1 VYKIFDEKYAEIF
14 GRQEVN
20 AARIIHVTKIMS
32 AIEDRLESITLKPLA
47 YYALTKYFLASVL
60 STILRGDKKADEIM
74 RNPFKMPLGRE
85 EEFYK
90 RCGAIIGSL
99 IIDLNYE
106 VQSKGAS
113 FDYKADLKSPKQIEE
128 LSNILLK
135 SYEKDVA
142 RGKADG
148 FANW

>member
-1 VYKIFDEKYAEIF
+1 MGDPAKI
-14 GRQEVN
+14 
-20 AARIIHVTKIMS
+20 
-32 AIEDRLESITLKPLA
+32 
-47 YYALTKYFLASVL
+47 
-60 STILRGDKKADEIM
+60 
-74 RNPFKMPLGRE
+74 PLGRE
-85 EEFYK
+85 DEFYK
-90 RCGAIIGSL
+90 TCGAIVGNL

-106 VQSKGAS
+106 VQSKGIT

-148 FANW
+148 FADW

>member
-1 VYKIFDEKYAEIF
+1 
-14 GRQEVN
+14 
-20 AARIIHVTKIMS
+20 
-32 AIEDRLESITLKPLA
+32 LA
-47 YYALTKYFLASVL
+47 YYALTKYFLAFVL
-60 STILRGDKKADEIM
+60 SAILRSDKKARDIM
-74 RNPFKMPLGRE
+74 RDPAKMPAGRE
-85 EEFYK
+85 SEFYQ
-90 RCGAIIGSL
+90 RCGAIIRNL

-106 VQSKGAS
+106 VQAKGIT

-148 FANW
+148 FADW

>member
-1 VYKIFDEKYAEIF
+1 M
-14 GRQEVN
+14 
-20 AARIIHVTKIMS
+20 KIMW
-32 AIEDRLESITLKPLA
+32 AIEGRLNDITLKPLA
-47 YYALTKYFLASVL
+47 HYALTKYFLASVL
-60 STILRGDKKADEIM
+60 STILRNDKTANEIM
-74 RNPFKMPLGRE
+74 RDPARISPGRE
-85 EEFYK
+85 VEFYDT
-90 RCGAIIGSL
+90 CGAIVGNL

-106 VQSKGAS
+106 VQSKGVS

-148 FANW
+148 FSEW